1 MIKYHEEL
9 LPTCKKDGWMDE
21 NEMKV
26 WLEKVRAKRPGVLLR
41 KPALL
46 VCDQFKSHV
55 TEATKRKIKDL
66 TSNWL

>member
-1 MIKYHEEL
+1 M
-9 LPTCKKDGWMDE
+9 DRWMDE

-26 WLEKVRAKRPGVLLR
+26 WLEKVRVKRPGGLLR

-55 TEATKRKIKDL
+55 TEATTRRAKHLI
-66 TSNWL
+66 SNWL